1 MDPLVIIM
9 VVSSAVLHALRNFLN
24 KRAMDKQAFIW
35 WYEIFGLLFFLPI
48 FIITLLKVDFS
59 ITIPYVLLSGII
71 HFIYWY
77 FLSKALALGDLSL
90 IYPIMRSS
98 PALVLLFSI
107 TILKENVSLH
117 GGIGI
122 LLVVFGVYSIN
133 LQKIDY
139 RELIKPLRSIVSD
152 RSTQYAFLTLV
163 SVAAYSL
170 IDKIAVSKMHPVFF
184 AFLYP
189 WISLGLFTPHVLN
202 ATKKGVLLR
211 EWRIHKRSILTCGLI
226 SICGYFLILWA
237 FTLER
242 MSYIL
247 GLRQISIVI
256 AVILGGQLLNE
267 KNKMIRVISSAIIF
281 IGCYLITIAD

>member
-1 MDPLVIIM
+1 MEPFVIFI
-9 VVSSAVLHALRNFLN
+9 VVLSAVLHALRNYLN
-24 KRAMDKQAFIW
+24 KRAIDKQAFIW

-48 FIITLLKVDFS
+48 FIITLFKIEFS
-59 ITIPYVLLSGII
+59 VALNYIILSGIM

-77 FLSKALALGDLSL
+77 FLSKALDLGDLSL
-90 IYPIMRSS
+90 TYPIMRSS

-107 TILKENVSLH
+107 TILKENVSML

-122 LLVVFGVYSIN
+122 LLVVFGVYTIN
-133 LQKIDY
+133 MHRI
-139 RELIKPLRSIVSD
+139 EVHEFIKPIQSIFKD
-152 RSTQYAFLTLV
+152 RATQYAFLTLV
-163 SVAAYSL
+163 SVASYSL

-189 WISLGLFTPHVLN
+189 WISLVLFTSLLFKS
-202 ATKKGVLLR
+202 KKKEALIR
-211 EWRIHKRSILTCGLI
+211 EWQVHKTSILTCGLI

-256 AVILGGQLLNE
+256 AVLLGGHFLKE
-267 KNKMIRVISSAIIF
+267 KNKLIRTISAIIIF